1 MVEGSQNVD
10 CRNLAFFLEA
20 VPVYWIYK
28 WVNQMDLY
36 PSFHPELFQLD
47 IMKETVSWKDLH
59 GYKRRKLCFTVLS
72 TNIY

>member
-1 MVEGSQNVD
+1 
-10 CRNLAFFLEA
+10 
-20 VPVYWIYK
+20 
-28 WVNQMDLY
+28 MDLY

-47 IMKETVSWKDLH
+47 IMKETVSWRDLH